1 MNTSKELN
9 YRLYIQREENFVRQD
24 VRKEFSSYDWIRYGE
39 VEKIKSSIPGRKKNF
54 YEGKGILSSNPLRNI
69 TYHFV
74 ISVSMIARVCMDA
87 GMSHDEAYTLS
98 DLYIRKVDLM
108 TDPNK
113 VLDLLYD
120 MQIDFAERMQ
130 KVIKYEKNYS
140 IYTRHAIDYIY
151 DHLHEQV
158 TMSELAERE
167 GLNKSYFSKLFSNE
181 VGIPVKQFILKAKL
195 NTAKNMLENPEYSIS
210 DIAFSLGFSSQSAF
224 TAAFKNQMDMTP
236 KKYRDQFNYTHM

>member
-74 ISVSMIARVCMDA
+74 ISVAMIARVCMDA

-130 KVIKYEKNYS
+130 KVIKYEKNYLILFIQDMPLITS
-140 IYTRHAIDYIY
+140 TIICTNKLPCLNLQNEKDLTNPIF
-151 DHLHEQV
+151 QSSFQ
-158 TMSELAERE
+158 MKLAY
-167 GLNKSYFSKLFSNE
+167 L
-181 VGIPVKQFILKAKL
+181 
-195 NTAKNMLENPEYSIS
+195 
-210 DIAFSLGFSSQSAF
+210 
-224 TAAFKNQMDMTP
+224 
-236 KKYRDQFNYTHM
+236 